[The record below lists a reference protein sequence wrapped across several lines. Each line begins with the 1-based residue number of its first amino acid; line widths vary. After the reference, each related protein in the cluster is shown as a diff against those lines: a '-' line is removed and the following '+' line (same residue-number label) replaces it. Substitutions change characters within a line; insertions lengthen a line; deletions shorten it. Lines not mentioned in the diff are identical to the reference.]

1 MHFTQTGRLLET
13 NPGNYQLTFAGA
25 TYRPTGSVTA
35 LGMLLFGLRP
45 SVVYFD
51 AEQNPVKFLDE
62 CIYQAQEL
70 QLLAGSVHGISEAD
84 RAFTVGLM
92 ELAAG
97 LAPDA
102 ATAAVAREL
111 MLENLGTNWNLALP
125 QNS

>member
-1 MHFTQTGRLLET
+1 MQFIQTGRLLEA
-13 NPGNYQLTFAGA
+13 NPGKYQLTFAGV

-62 CIYQAQEL
+62 CICQAQEF
-70 QLLAGSVHGISEAD
+70 QLCAGRVNGISEAD
-84 RAFTVGLM
+84 RAFTAGLM
-92 ELAAG
+92 EEAAG

-102 ATAAVAREL
+102 MTAAVARKL
-111 MLENLGTNWNLALP
+111 MLENLAANWSYAVS

>member
-1 MHFTQTGRLLET
+1 MHVIRTGRLLVT
-13 NPGNYQLTFAGA
+13 NPGNYQLTFAEVA
-25 TYRPTGSVTA
+25 YRPTGSTRA
-35 LGMLLFGLRP
+35 LGMLLFALKP

-84 RAFTVGLM
+84 RAFTAGLM
-92 ELAAG
+92 EEAAG

-102 ATAAVAREL
+102 ATAAAAREL
-111 MLENLGTNWNLALP
+111 MLENLGTNWRRALS